1 MSNEKKLTKFL
12 KDSRT
17 QFITVLALG
26 LLTFSQGYS
35 AEDDLGKVKDLD
47 NMANQIKDFLF
58 GPIIRKIG
66 LTLGMGAGLVQ
77 AFVSG
82 SIRPLLI
89 YGGLGLVV
97 GFLPALIE
105 KISSITG

>member
-1 MSNEKKLTKFL
+1 MQTKKKMAKILR
-12 KDSRT
+12 DSRIH
-17 QFITVLALG
+17 FIAVLATG
-26 LLTFSQGYS
+26 LLTYSQGYC
-35 AEDDLGKVKDLD
+35 AEPENMKDLD
-47 NMANQIKDFLF
+47 GMANQIKDFLF
-58 GPIIRKIG
+58 GPVIRKIG

>member
-1 MSNEKKLTKFL
+1 MKIEKIKRLKSFKIPFLTIL
-12 KDSRT
+12 SMALILTVQGHCIDS
-17 QFITVLALG
+17 
-26 LLTFSQGYS
+26 
-35 AEDDLGKVKDLD
+35 DDVGRVKDLD
-47 NMANQIKDFLF
+47 GMTNQIRDFLF
-58 GPIIRKIG
+58 GPVVRKIG
-66 LTLGMGAGLVQ
+66 LTLGMGAGLIQ

-105 KISSITG
+105 KITTITG

>member
-1 MSNEKKLTKFL
+1 MNAKISQFL

-17 QFITVLALG
+17 QFIALLAIG
-26 LLTFSQGYS
+26 LFLSIQGYS
-35 AEDDLGKVKDLD
+35 AEEDLAKVKDLD
-47 NMANQIKDFLF
+47 GMTNQIRDFLF
-58 GPIIRKIG
+58 GPIVRKIG
-66 LTLGMGAGLVQ
+66 LTLGMGAGLIQ

-97 GFLPALIE
+97 GFLPAFIE
-105 KISSITG
+105 KITQITS